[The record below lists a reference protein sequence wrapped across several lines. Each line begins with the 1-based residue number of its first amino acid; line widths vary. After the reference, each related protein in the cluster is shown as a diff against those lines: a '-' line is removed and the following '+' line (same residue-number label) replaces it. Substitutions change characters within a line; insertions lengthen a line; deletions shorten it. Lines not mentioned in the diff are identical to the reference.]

1 MYPNIHCSTT
11 NHRQDMEADLPVSV
25 WESPVKAQVP
35 RQQ

>member
-11 NHRQDMEADLPVSV
+11 NHRQDVEAELPVSI
-25 WESPVKAQVP
+25 WESLVEAQVT